1 MCEQHQINCD
11 LTYFLGRTV
20 HGGQKKKRKWTFRRV
35 RLPKIPSEKETVDEK
50 GKGGSHHATVME

>member
-20 HGGQKKKRKWTFRRV
+20 HGGQKKKEATDCQE
-35 RLPKIPSEKETVDEK
+35 SE
-50 GKGGSHHATVME
+50 GSQDTQRERDCG